1 MLKALNGNG
10 NLDENVERSTFL
22 LRQKVASYS
31 AAVHDLYM
39 DNSQL
44 LNSASHTDRNSTL
57 KLKSVGNFPYI
68 WVKEKTLKSD
78 RPVLFHPL
86 QIRKGCLSQV

>member
-22 LRQKVASYS
+22 PRQKVASYS
-31 AAVHDLYM
+31 AAVHDLYI

-57 KLKSVGNFPYI
+57 KLSVVNFPYI
-68 WVKEKTLKSD
+68 WIKEKNSQKRLTGVVPPTSD
-78 RPVLFHPL
+78 
-86 QIRKGCLSQV
+86 